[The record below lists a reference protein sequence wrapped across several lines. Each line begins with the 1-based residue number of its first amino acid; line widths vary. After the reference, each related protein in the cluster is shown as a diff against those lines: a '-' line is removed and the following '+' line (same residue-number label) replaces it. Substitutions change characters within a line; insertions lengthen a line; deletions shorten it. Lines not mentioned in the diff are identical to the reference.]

1 MFSGPQSYTNP
12 ASKLNIL
19 NSVSFLNNAETCL
32 IVFIIGFLSIICSI
46 IALVIAVFY
55 YSIFLLYKL
64 VTFVYLK
71 ITSFRNRTSMTDADP
86 TKQPADRNDALHQQ
100 KDASPSQPTSNWT
113 LNQQIVSMP
122 INLLKLFITTIKGGL
137 EGFQANSSTMYSDL
151 TFMNVGLHA
160 LLDLAIFL
168 IVIGFG
174 WFIRLIITCVNNVFD
189 ISVGWVWFWCVLG
202 GISFSL
208 NCFLMGLSVSLVA
221 VFYFSTWTLLIAGR

>member
-1 MFSGPQSYTNP
+1 MFSSPQSYTTP

-46 IALVIAVFY
+46 IALVIALFY

-64 VTFVYLK
+64 VTFVYHK
-71 ITSFRNRTSMTDADP
+71 IASFRNRTPMTNSYP
-86 TKQPADRNDALHQQ
+86 TKQPVDRNDALPQQ
-100 KDASPSQPTSNWT
+100 KDTSPSQPTLNRT
-113 LNQQIVSMP
+113 LNQQIISMP
-122 INLLKLFITTIKGGL
+122 INLLNLFITTIKGGL
-137 EGFQANSSTMYSDL
+137 EGFQANSVTMYSDL

-160 LLDLAIFL
+160 LLELAIFL

-174 WFIRLIITCVNNVFD
+174 WFIKVIITCVKNVFA

-208 NCFLMGLSVSLVA
+208 NCFLMGLSVSLVT
-221 VFYFSTWTLLIAGR
+221 VFYISTRALLIAG